1 MKQKNLHSIY
11 DDIGYQRA
19 KYIVPVILTMILL
32 VIYILPFLN
41 YIIFVDKDI
50 RIPQDVGFVY
60 KHTYDR
66 HVENHLQSLDNF
78 DLKIELYFNQLEI
91 NDIEYQV
98 VFSSDDL
105 FDVGMVNNAWDYED
119 INLYRFNFL
128 YGKSFTESNQ
138 IVITENISQKLFQS
152 KNSVNQQIEI
162 GEQMFVV
169 AGVIK
174 SNDQLKDYIYMAD
187 EHKHLGTEDYNIFDI
202 GYLLKDDELYLK
214 LYQYGGDNLLT
225 RTSSYLSQSDLPRL
239 FYSLLSVTGF
249 LFILTL
255 GAIGES
261 KTPIDIDEKRKQ
273 DKMVRLWI
281 YKKMGFKKYFFKYII
296 GLIMGFIF
304 LSAVGIAIYSNR
316 VSLFIAPLALFNYPF
331 GLIYI
336 TFSLLVF
343 TIDIV
348 SKVVQTREK
357 REINQLRK
365 EYLVIRLKM
374 IKPYVKKTIVPLVI
388 IMIIVLVIIIII
400 F

>member
-66 HVENHLQSLDNF
+66 HVENHLQSPDNF

-105 FDVGMVNNAWDYED
+105 FDIGMVNNAWDYED

-128 YGKSFTESNQ
+128 YGKSFTESSQ

-374 IKPYVKKTIVPLVI
+374 IKPYVKKTTVPLVI